1 MKQIVSHV
9 ISGNQMEKKN
19 HKFLLEIRETAAR
32 VYRVDH
38 PIVFIV
44 CALKTLCAHNKKMDI
59 NHKSKKSVY
68 RHEHK
73 KKNPV

>member
-1 MKQIVSHV
+1 MLFQEIKW
-9 ISGNQMEKKN
+9 EKKN

-44 CALKTLCAHNKKMDI
+44 CALKTLCTQ
-59 NHKSKKSVY
+59 
-68 RHEHK
+68 
-73 KKNPV
+73 